1 MARDALDRGDV
12 GGFSGCASR
21 TRPTRSRRSA
31 RGIVVARNDFFRM
44 VVKGLTSKP
53 PFPMVSRLAI
63 FPSLTLGLIAGGP
76 SWVARQ
82 SAPEMHPLLTGLLS
96 PGRGSLA
103 PATHYVRSP

>member
-1 MARDALDRGDV
+1 MRTPSRSAPHHLPSRQTPPSRRDPLLPEGGKRQVARDALDRGDV

-63 FPSLTLGLIAGGP
+63 FPSLTL
-76 SWVARQ
+76 
-82 SAPEMHPLLTGLLS
+82 
-96 PGRGSLA
+96 
-103 PATHYVRSP
+103 